1 MEELNLQSQNLTI
14 HYFSF
19 NISGSLQKDYLR
31 KIAFYL
37 FESFGFNSTF
47 LRKQLNQRET
57 FFSSDKNSYEVIFI
71 HSDYMPKAKNFW
83 EGTKIDFTGKNAE
96 HFYNQIKKNQLDRKI
111 FDLTKLIFARIDLYY
126 LRHTKPGNTNQS
138 VEEFME
144 LSKRRVKT
152 KDKRRKVRWDYEEYG
167 LVYRVGR
174 RESQRYYRIYQ
185 TDSAHNPEE
194 LKFEFEWR
202 PSRLLEKLLIDNS
215 IQQFEYHL
223 IKEYYIQS
231 FRSVTLNSPYADWLL
246 YWYRKWFQKSNINGS
261 ITTYFKSPL
270 IDNKE
275 LIFHYLRTLSYIQN
289 HGKKQQLFQING
301 NDEHQSFYVVTF
313 RLIDFLRYV
322 KVNEKNHKQRKK
334 MIDIFKQF
342 QDLHQF
348 KLEIFQTTLNDN
360 LSLNDNYSEFTS
372 LVMIPYFNIKKQANI
387 WNVTLLI
394 AHQFY
399 EYNFPFQ
406 FNEYFLDWE
415 KTYHFEVKTQVIQLL
430 VQTTIKKK
438 LDVQQFMEP
447 FEKISN
453 ARKTKVKK
461 ILIKSI
467 EQEIQNKF
475 LQPKFKILQ
484 KDNSVKYLDQLKP
497 INITKA
503 RFIYFYEN
511 INITDLF
518 KNN

>member
-1 MEELNLQSQNLTI
+1 M
-14 HYFSF
+14 
-19 NISGSLQKDYLR
+19 D
-31 KIAFYL
+31 
-37 FESFGFNSTF
+37 
-47 LRKQLNQRET
+47 
-57 FFSSDKNSYEVIFI
+57 
-71 HSDYMPKAKNFW
+71 W
-83 EGTKIDFTGKNAE
+83 
-96 HFYNQIKKNQLDRKI
+96 KI
-111 FDLTKLIFARIDLYY
+111 FDPTKLIFARIDLYY
-126 LRHTKPGNTNQS
+126 LRRTKPGNTNQS
-138 VEEFME
+138 VEDFME
-144 LSKRRVKT
+144 LSRRRVST
-152 KDKRRKVRWDYEEYG
+152 KNKRRKVSWDYEEYG
-167 LVYRVGR
+167 LVYRVGVR
-174 RESQRYYRIYQ
+174 GSKKYYRIYQ

-194 LKFEFEWR
+194 LKFEFELK
-202 PSRLLEKLLIDNS
+202 PSRLLEKLLMDNS
-215 IQQFEYHL
+215 IQQFEYYL
-223 IKEYYIQS
+223 IKEYYIHS

-246 YWYRKWFQKSNINGS
+246 YWYRKWCQKSNISGS
-261 ITTYFKSPL
+261 ITTYFKSTL

-275 LIFHYLRTLSYIQN
+275 LIFNYLRTLSYIQN
-289 HGKKQQLFQING
+289 HGKKQQIFQIN
-301 NDEHQSFYVVTF
+301 DDQQSFYVVTF
-313 RLIDFLRYV
+313 RLIDFMRYV
-322 KVNEKNHKQRKK
+322 KVNEKNHEQRKK
-334 MIDIFKQF
+334 MLNIFKQF

-348 KLEIFQTTLNDN
+348 KLETFQTTLNDN

-372 LVMIPYFNIKKQANI
+372 VVLIPYFNIKKQANI

-406 FNEYFLDWE
+406 FNEYFLYWE

-447 FEKISN
+447 FDKLSN
-453 ARKTKVKK
+453 ARKTTVKK

-518 KNN
+518 KQF